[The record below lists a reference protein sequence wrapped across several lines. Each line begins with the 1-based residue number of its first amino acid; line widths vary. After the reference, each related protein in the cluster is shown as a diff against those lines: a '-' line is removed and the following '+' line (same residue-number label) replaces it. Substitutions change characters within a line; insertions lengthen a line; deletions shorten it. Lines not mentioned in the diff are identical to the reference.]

1 MLATTKRRVETLES
15 HVHHISEFS
24 VRNTKST
31 TRRHTTKHKPWHSA
45 IRLRQTQP
53 AQTCV
58 YISYHGREA
67 QTCQSHQMPNS

>member
-31 TRRHTTKHKPWHSA
+31 TRRHTTKHKPWSGCGKHSQH
-45 IRLRQTQP
+45 RLASTSATMDEKRKR
-53 AQTCV
+53 AK
-58 YISYHGREA
+58 
-67 QTCQSHQMPNS
+67 SHQMPNS